1 MVLSRTLLAII
12 VGCGGFLGAGARYLI
27 SVWATKQFPI
37 AIPCGTL
44 IANVI
49 GALIIGFVSEAA
61 LRTTS
66 ISPTTKLF
74 ITTGM
79 MGGLTT
85 FSTFSLESITL
96 LSKDPAMGMW
106 NIILN
111 VFLSLFGVII
121 GQFIAR
127 MLF

>member
-12 VGCGGFLGAGARYLI
+12 VGCGGFIGAAARYLI

-37 AIPCGTL
+37 SIPCGTL
-44 IANVI
+44 IANVT
-49 GALIIGFVSEAA
+49 GALIIGFVAETA
-61 LRTTS
+61 LRTTA

-74 ITTGM
+74 ITTGI

-85 FSTFSLESITL
+85 FSTFSLESVTL
-96 LSKDPAMGMW
+96 LSKNPAMGMW
-106 NIILN
+106 NIMLN
-111 VFLSLFGVII
+111 LFLSLFGVIV